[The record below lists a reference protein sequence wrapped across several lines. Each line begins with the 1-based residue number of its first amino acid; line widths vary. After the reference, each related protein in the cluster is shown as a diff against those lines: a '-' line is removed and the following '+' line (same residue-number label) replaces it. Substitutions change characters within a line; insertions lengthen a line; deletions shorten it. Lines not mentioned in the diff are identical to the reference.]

1 MKETNAF
8 KGVRDKFSF
17 IVESVPN
24 GIVMTDEAGRI
35 IFVNTSAGR
44 MFGYKPSELV
54 GRDIEI
60 LVPRR
65 FSPTHVHYRDS
76 FLASPSARPMGKGR
90 DLYALRKDG
99 SEFPV
104 EIGLNPVDTKDGRVV
119 LSTVVDITERKELE
133 DRVLSRT
140 EELARL
146 NDSLRAEIR
155 ERELA
160 EERQM
165 ELLHSLE
172 KVNSELKDFAHRV
185 SHDLKAP
192 LRAIGALADWL
203 REDYSDK
210 LDESGVETLKL
221 LKGRVVRM
229 SNLIDGILSY
239 TSAVREDVTLSH
251 INMQELMDD
260 VLGVLSVP
268 EHINITFEPEVDE
281 IYFDRTRLR
290 QIFQNLLTNAIKYN
304 DKAEGA
310 ITVTCGK
317 NGDGYM
323 FSVSDNGMGIEEK
336 YFEKIFQ
343 MFQTLHHRDKSE
355 TAGIGLAIVKKIL
368 DNYNGRIWLESEPG
382 EGSTF
387 YFTIPEQDRQ

>member
-1 MKETNAF
+1 MEETNAF

-24 GIVMTDEAGRI
+24 GIVMADETGRI
-35 IFVNTSAGR
+35 IFVNSSAGR
-44 MFGYKPSELV
+44 MFGYEPSELV
-54 GRDIEI
+54 GRSIEV
-60 LVPRR
+60 LVPVRLR
-65 FSPTHVHYRDS
+65 QTHVHFRDS
-76 FLASPSARPMGKGR
+76 FIASPSARPMGKGR

-104 EIGLNPVDTKDGRVV
+104 EIGRNPVETKNGRVV
-119 LSTVVDITERKELE
+119 LSTVVDITERKVLE
-133 DRVLSRT
+133 DRVLLRT

-160 EERQM
+160 EEKQM

-172 KVNSELKDFAHRV
+172 KVNSELRDFAHRV

-203 REDYSDK
+203 SEDYSDK
-210 LDESGVETLKL
+210 LDESGVETLRL

-251 INMQELMDD
+251 IKMQEFMDD
-260 VLGVLSVP
+260 ILGVLSVP
-268 EHINITFEPEVDE
+268 EHIKITFEPEVDV
-281 IYFDRTRLR
+281 IYFDRARL
-290 QIFQNLLTNAIKYN
+290 QQVFQNLLTNAIKYN

-310 ITVTCGK
+310 IKVAWGK
-317 NGDGYM
+317 DGDGYV

-355 TAGIGLAIVKKIL
+355 TAGIGLAIVKKIV
-368 DNYNGRIWLESEPG
+368 DNYNGRVWLESEPG
-382 EGSTF
+382 NGSTF
-387 YFTIPEQDRQ
+387 YFTIPEQDRP

>member
-1 MKETNAF
+1 MEETNAF
-8 KGVRDKFSF
+8 KGVRDKFNF

-24 GIVMTDEAGRI
+24 GIVMADETGRI
-35 IFVNTSAGR
+35 IFVNSSAGR
-44 MFGYKPSELV
+44 MFGYEPSELV
-54 GRDIEI
+54 GLSIEI
-60 LVPRR
+60 LVPARLR
-65 FSPTHVHYRDS
+65 QTHVHFRDS
-76 FLASPSARPMGKGR
+76 FIASPSARPMGKGR

-104 EIGLNPVDTKDGRVV
+104 EIGLNPVETKNGRVV
-119 LSTVVDITERKELE
+119 LSTIVDITERKVLE
-133 DRVLSRT
+133 DRVLLRT

-160 EERQM
+160 EEKQM

-172 KVNSELKDFAHRV
+172 KVNSELRDFAHRV

-210 LDESGVETLKL
+210 LDESGVETLRL
-221 LKGRVVRM
+221 LNGRVVRM

-251 INMQELMDD
+251 IKMQELMDD
-260 VLGVLSVP
+260 ILGVLSVP
-268 EHINITFEPEVDE
+268 EHIKITFDPGVDV
-281 IYFDRTRLR
+281 IYFDRARLL
-290 QIFQNLLTNAIKYN
+290 QVFQNLLTNAIKYN
-304 DKAEGA
+304 DKSEGV
-310 ITVTCGK
+310 IRVTWGK
-317 NGDGYM
+317 DEDGYT

-355 TAGIGLAIVKKIL
+355 TAGIGLAIVKKIV
-368 DNYNGRIWLESEPG
+368 DNYNGRVWLESEPG
-382 EGSTF
+382 KGSTF
-387 YFTIPEQDRQ
+387 YFTIPEQDRA

>member
-1 MKETNAF
+1 MEETNAF
-8 KGVRDKFSF
+8 KGVRDKFNF

-24 GIVMTDEAGRI
+24 GIVMADETGRI
-35 IFVNTSAGR
+35 IFVNSSAGR
-44 MFGYKPSELV
+44 MFGYEPSELV
-54 GRDIEI
+54 GRSIEV
-60 LVPRR
+60 LVPVRLR
-65 FSPTHVHYRDS
+65 QTHVHFRDS
-76 FLASPSARPMGKGR
+76 FIASPSARPMGKGR

-104 EIGLNPVDTKDGRVV
+104 EIGLNPVETKNGRVV
-119 LSTVVDITERKELE
+119 LSTVVDITERKVLE
-133 DRVLSRT
+133 DRVLLRT

-160 EERQM
+160 EEKQM

-172 KVNSELKDFAHRV
+172 KVNSELRDFAHRV

-203 REDYSDK
+203 SEDYSDK
-210 LDESGVETLKL
+210 LDESGVETLRL

-251 INMQELMDD
+251 IKMQEFMDD
-260 VLGVLSVP
+260 ILGVLSVP
-268 EHINITFEPEVDE
+268 EHIKITFEPEVDV
-281 IYFDRTRLR
+281 IYFDRARL
-290 QIFQNLLTNAIKYN
+290 QQVFQNLLTNAIKYN

-310 ITVTCGK
+310 IKVAWGK
-317 NGDGYM
+317 DGDGYV

-355 TAGIGLAIVKKIL
+355 TAGIGLAIVKKIV
-368 DNYNGRIWLESEPG
+368 DNYNGRVWLESEPG
-382 EGSTF
+382 NGSTF
-387 YFTIPEQDRQ
+387 YFTIPEQDRP